1 MNTENELKEY
11 LDIWKGEYTKKI
23 ASGEIATSHIPEEI
37 IYKMAEDNGM
47 TNAVAENI
55 EHLSFCPVC
64 MEKWALWREAISVAA
79 EDEKESPFLMS
90 YGYLK
95 AAATV
100 EAREPVSSLSS
111 CGRFRLNI
119 EPPLEKE
126 DKWLV
131 IIEMVTDAETSL
143 EGRNIEVRDRKGRV
157 LLDGKIKQ
165 GRMARFWTT
174 MEDFDLSNWTL
185 IEKNEEES

>member
-1 MNTENELKEY
+1 MNPESRLRSY
-11 LDIWKGEYTKKI
+11 LSAWKDEYTRKI

-47 TNAVAENI
+47 TNAVAENV

-64 MEKWALWREAISVAA
+64 MEKWALWREAIFVAT

-90 YGYLK
+90 YGFLK

-131 IIEMVTDAETSL
+131 IVEMAKDVETYL
-143 EGRNIEVRDRKGRV
+143 EGRDIEVRDRKGRV

-174 MEDFDLSNWTL
+174 LEDFDLSNWTL
-185 IEKNEEES
+185 IEKNKEES